1 MTDAVG
7 RDAGVVSSAV
17 AATRRRGLALCL
29 SGGGYRATLFHLG
42 AVRRLH
48 ELGILARVDT
58 ISSVSGGSL
67 FAGILADIAIDRGW
81 SRGLAVEH
89 FDRDV
94 AERVRMLARRDLRT
108 GPFLAHVG
116 WNWLLPGP
124 RARHFER
131 LVTKHVSRRALSELP
146 DRPRFVF
153 CATDVSFGVNWE
165 SSRERTGSWR
175 AGYLVNGAEWPI
187 GRAVAASACFP
198 PVFGPLPVRAP
209 VDAFR
214 RGRVP
219 GQLGDRL
226 RSRLSLSDG
235 GVYDNMGLE
244 PVWKDHACVLISD
257 CGAPFEFA
265 ACRNPLGRL
274 TRYTSV
280 VMNQAR
286 SLRSRMFFAGITS
299 GAHTGAYWSIDTPSE
314 GQGYPQDL
322 IRDCIAEIRTDLDA
336 FTDAE
341 QRILE
346 NHGYW
351 VADARVRARLPDL
364 PTPDAPPPSAPSPE
378 WMDPRRV
385 SQALRGSD
393 RRISPNR
400 ILTRRRPDQPL
411 SGQTVNPVR
420 E

>member
-131 LVTKHVSRRALSELP
+131 LVTKHVSRRTLSELP

-198 PVFGPLPVRAP
+198 PVFGPLPVHAP

-265 ACRNPLGRL
+265 ASRNPLRRL
-274 TRYTSV
+274 MRYTSV

-299 GAHTGAYWSIDTPSE
+299 GAHTGAYCQSI
-314 GQGYPQDL
+314 
-322 IRDCIAEIRTDLDA
+322 R
-336 FTDAE
+336 
-341 QRILE
+341 
-346 NHGYW
+346 
-351 VADARVRARLPDL
+351 RVRAKGIRRTSSGIASPRFGPTSTRSPMPNSESSRTTATGSLTRVCAPACPTYRRQTPRLPARQARSGWIHAEL
-364 PTPDAPPPSAPSPE
+364 AKHCAGATGGSHRIGYSPA
-378 WMDPRRV
+378 D
-385 SQALRGSD
+385 D
-393 RRISPNR
+393 RINR
-400 ILTRRRPDQPL
+400 
-411 SGQTVNPVR
+411 
-420 E
+420 

>member
-1 MTDAVG
+1 
-7 RDAGVVSSAV
+7 
-17 AATRRRGLALCL
+17 
-29 SGGGYRATLFHLG
+29 
-42 AVRRLH
+42 
-48 ELGILARVDT
+48 
-58 ISSVSGGSL
+58 
-67 FAGILADIAIDRGW
+67 
-81 SRGLAVEH
+81 
-89 FDRDV
+89 
-94 AERVRMLARRDLRT
+94 
-108 GPFLAHVG
+108 
-116 WNWLLPGP
+116 
-124 RARHFER
+124 
-131 LVTKHVSRRALSELP
+131 
-146 DRPRFVF
+146 
-153 CATDVSFGVNWE
+153 
-165 SSRERTGSWR
+165 
-175 AGYLVNGAEWPI
+175 
-187 GRAVAASACFP
+187 
-198 PVFGPLPVRAP
+198 
-209 VDAFR
+209 
-214 RGRVP
+214 
-219 GQLGDRL
+219 
-226 RSRLSLSDG
+226 
-235 GVYDNMGLE
+235 
-244 PVWKDHACVLISD
+244 
-257 CGAPFEFA
+257 
-265 ACRNPLGRL
+265 
-274 TRYTSV
+274 
-280 VMNQAR
+280 
-286 SLRSRMFFAGITS
+286 MFFAGITS